1 MIANFDLIYQLLIN
15 RFSKF
20 VCLSYNKFPEFF
32 KNQVWTVLLD
42 TLYLYLVFISLNNI
56 TSKLMFL
63 VQINLTDNICGV
75 RTRWE
80 ILLVWCVA
88 VVSPDHQLGQGWPGP
103 PSPAQPSPAQPSA
116 PVFRSVSFCRASPAR
131 PSQAQPSPVF
141 RVARPRHQLGRAG
154 RCWVEMWTL
163 VTSALVTSLSLS
175 SHSAL
180 L

>member
-103 PSPAQPSPAQPSA
+103 PSPAQPSPAQCSSF
-116 PVFRSVSFCRASPAR
+116 PVSVLLQGVASP
-131 PSQAQPSPVF
+131 AQPSPAQP
-141 RVARPRHQLGRAG
+141 RVPCSAAPAPARAG
-154 RCWVEMWTL
+154 GEMLGGDVDAGHQCTGHL
-163 VTSALVTSLSLS
+163 TVSLS

>member
-1 MIANFDLIYQLLIN
+1 MMIANFDLIYQLLIN

-103 PSPAQPSPAQPSA
+103 PSPAQPSPAQPS
-116 PVFRSVSFCRASPAR
+116 PVLQFSGQCPSAGRRQPGPAKPSPA
-131 PSQAQPSPVF
+131 PCSV
-141 RVARPRHQLGRAG
+141 
-154 RCWVEMWTL
+154 
-163 VTSALVTSLSLS
+163 
-175 SHSAL
+175 
-180 L
+180 